1 MSSRN
6 NNKRPA
12 RGRGR
17 RRGGISLSLSDNSIN
32 NQVSTLRFR
41 SIPFYVDQASSG
53 TGGLTTANSQASV
66 TATNSVNLDPF
77 TIGGRFYLT
86 ASDFLEY
93 RILKMRIRYCPSTS
107 SSGVVSD
114 PDGPETTETYAV
126 RSFCWGIVE
135 DPNATGL
142 AFLTGVEAGLKL
154 GRTSSPSSITMSD
167 RQLRMWRY
175 NSTVSTYASP
185 PSGIDFRLVSPGCL
199 KFFFSSTS
207 TTASQRYGFILIDTV
222 VQFRSPVAN
231 LVPVGRPVPL
241 IREQREEVKSEEE
254 KLDLNQSFYLLPKNK
269 IQKQNK

>member
-12 RGRGR
+12 RGLNRR
-17 RRGGISLSLSDNSIN
+17 RRGISLSDNSIN
-32 NQVSTLRFR
+32 THVSTLRFR

-66 TATNSVNLDPF
+66 TASNSVNLDPF

-93 RILKMRIRYCPSTS
+93 RIMKLRARYFPSVS
-107 SSGVVSD
+107 DSGVVSD
-114 PDGPETTETYAV
+114 PDGPETTETYAQ

-154 GRTSSPSSITMSD
+154 GRTNKPSTITMAD
-167 RQLRMWRY
+167 RQLRTWRY

-207 TTASQRYGFILIDTV
+207 TTAAQRYGFIILDTV

-231 LVPVGRPVPL
+231 LVPVGRPIAL
-241 IREQREEVKSEEE
+241 IRENQSREEVKSEEE